1 MNTGECASEW
11 TSARGNSE
19 LKLTCTFGRLCL
31 QEGGQQCLCN
41 HSDKQQRE
49 VLCHCELS

>member
-31 QEGGQQCLCN
+31 QLVDERIEIRCRIG
-41 HSDKQQRE
+41 E
-49 VLCHCELS
+49 ELKRTHEASE